1 MNEATII
8 AVTSALAVMA
18 GAWAAYV
25 YLFDVVATRRELR
38 ARMSPTHATV
48 ADGDPQD
55 ILRPRTLSTI
65 PSLNAL
71 LQRVSISAHLEA
83 MLLQAGL
90 AMTVSNV
97 LYLQAALALGTFV
110 LLQIQF
116 PTSLPLALTIS
127 VAVGAALPLLYL
139 RQRRARRFKV
149 FSDQFP
155 GTLDMI
161 RSSIQAGHSL
171 NYALEVAV
179 EELPDPIALELRT
192 VLEEIRL
199 GLSAR
204 DALDN
209 LTRRVPISELRF
221 FAIAV
226 VLTRQVGGNLSEV
239 LGTLASS
246 LRERAMLR
254 QKVRALSSQGRASAG
269 ILVTLP
275 YLMCVA
281 MSFMN
286 PGYMTPLFTTSFG
299 HKCLAATLGLQVLG
313 FMIVRKICNPKELQV
328 G

>member
-8 AVTSALAVMA
+8 AVTSALCVMA
-18 GAWAAYV
+18 GAYAAYV

-38 ARMSPTHATV
+38 ARMSPTQAAAV
-48 ADGDPQD
+48 EGDPQD
-55 ILRPRTLSTI
+55 ILRARTLSTI

-71 LQRVSISAHLEA
+71 LQRLSLTAHLET

-90 AMTVSNV
+90 GMTVSNV
-97 LYLQAALALGTFV
+97 LYLQAALAMGTFLV
-110 LLQIQF
+110 LQTQAI
-116 PTSLPLALTIS
+116 TTLPLAIAIAA
-127 VAVGAALPLLYL
+127 AVGGALPLLYL
-139 RQRRARRFKV
+139 RRRRTRRFKV

-155 GTLDMI
+155 GALDMI

-179 EELPDPIALELRT
+179 DELPDPIALELRT

-204 DALDN
+204 EALDN

-226 VLTRQVGGNLSEV
+226 ILTRQVGGNLSEV
-239 LGTLASS
+239 LGTLAGA

-269 ILVTLP
+269 MLIALP
-275 YLMCVA
+275 YIMWA
-281 MSFMN
+281 GMTIMN
-286 PGYMTPLFTTSFG
+286 PSYMTPMLTTSIG
-299 HKCLAATLGLQVLG
+299 HKCIGIAVGLQLFG
-313 FMIVRKICNPKELQV
+313 LMIVRKICNPKELQV
-328 G
+328 A